1 MDTIFAQATSPGKSG
16 VAVIRISG
24 AQAWDAAQK
33 IAGDLPAPRQSGL
46 RNLRDRSG
54 EILDQALVLV
64 FEEGH
69 SFTGEKVVE
78 FQIHG
83 SIAVMSAV
91 LSLLG
96 DMPGLRGAEAGEFT
110 RRAMENGKLDLTQV
124 EALADLIEAETES
137 QRRLAQDVF
146 SGALGQ
152 LVQDWRKQIIR
163 AAALLEATIDFADEE
178 VPVDVTGEVQDLIT
192 QVRQGIDH
200 QISGFGAAE
209 RVRIGFE
216 VAIVGPPNAGKS
228 TLLNYLAGREA
239 AITSDIAGT
248 TRDVIEL
255 RMNVHGLAVTFL
267 DTAGLRDTDD
277 RIEAIGVARARDR
290 AERADLRIHLRANAE
305 DPLLVAAGPDDLVL
319 LGKDDTGAAGG
330 VSGQTGQGVANLLD
344 HINHVL
350 QGRVVSSGLASR
362 ERHKIAFEKGRGH
375 LDQALSLLQ
384 SGPDLYDI
392 AAEEIRIAIYAL
404 ESLLGFVDVEHLL
417 DEIFSSFCVG
427 K

>member
-24 AQAWDAAQK
+24 AQALDAAQK

-54 EILDQALVLV
+54 KILDQALVLV

-192 QVRQGIDH
+192 QVRQGIDQ

-375 LDQALSLLQ
+375 IDQALSLLQ